1 MTIKDIKFMNGE
13 GYLLKEMPLSLEEC
27 ESQMKEIDYD
37 HFYDAYR
44 SHRDEA
50 GVEKTQFPSIIY
62 AFYSIVFNLSK
73 IPTPP
78 ELLNEY
84 YSLNANELVI
94 SGEQVLYRKR
104 TFKKLDLDA
113 RVLRTYPS
121 LIRDY
126 HFYLMLLKENCFDKV
141 VYSCKNDIAG
151 KDLIVQH
158 KGKEYVV
165 SLFVK
170 TRRSNFFKGIKN
182 AFRHKYGAN
191 EIQVPLDLN
200 AAEKCGDFFVYDIK
214 HVEIIKRTIIDF

>member
-1 MTIKDIKFMNGE
+1 M
-13 GYLLKEMPLSLEEC
+13 
-27 ESQMKEIDYD
+27 
-37 HFYDAYR
+37 
-44 SHRDEA
+44 
-50 GVEKTQFPSIIY
+50 
-62 AFYSIVFNLSK
+62 
-73 IPTPP
+73 
-78 ELLNEY
+78 NEY

-94 SGEQVLYRKR
+94 SGEQVLYRDR

-182 AFRHKYGAN
+182 AFRHKYDKN

-200 AAEKCGDFFVYDIK
+200 SAEKCGDFFVYSTRDVDVLK
-214 HVEIIKRTIIDF
+214 AIIIG

>member
-1 MTIKDIKFMNGE
+1 M
-13 GYLLKEMPLSLEEC
+13 
-27 ESQMKEIDYD
+27 
-37 HFYDAYR
+37 
-44 SHRDEA
+44 
-50 GVEKTQFPSIIY
+50 
-62 AFYSIVFNLSK
+62 
-73 IPTPP
+73 
-78 ELLNEY
+78 NEY

-94 SGEQVLYRKR
+94 SEEQVLYRNR

-182 AFRHKYGAN
+182 AFRHKYDKN

-200 AAEKCGDFFVYDIK
+200 AAEKCGDFFVYSARDVDVLK
-214 HVEIIKRTIIDF
+214 AIIIG

>member
-1 MTIKDIKFMNGE
+1 M
-13 GYLLKEMPLSLEEC
+13 
-27 ESQMKEIDYD
+27 
-37 HFYDAYR
+37 
-44 SHRDEA
+44 
-50 GVEKTQFPSIIY
+50 
-62 AFYSIVFNLSK
+62 
-73 IPTPP
+73 
-78 ELLNEY
+78 NEY

-94 SGEQVLYRKR
+94 SGEQVLYRNR

-113 RVLRTYPS
+113 RILRTYPS

-126 HFYLMLLKENCFDKV
+126 HFYLMLLKEKFFDKV